1 MALYTPAAA
10 GVDDV
15 DRLYR
20 RLAGRLEQ
28 IVRGDVH
35 APDPIIEDA
44 CQVAWGRLIDH
55 SDRVRRETALGWLA
69 ATAIHEAFRLV
80 RRSRRE
86 VSLEATIEAAGE
98 FPLSRPGPGPCEL
111 VIQRDRI
118 DELARLPA
126 RQQRLLWLQGLGL
139 SYVEMAAHERCT
151 TRTIER
157 QLSRARETL
166 SGRGRACASG
176 AQPG

>member
-1 MALYTPAAA
+1 MVLQTAASEH
-10 GVDDV
+10 DDV

-35 APDPIIEDA
+35 APDPVIEDA

-69 ATAIHEAFRLV
+69 ATAVHEAFKLV

-86 VSLEATIEAAGE
+86 VSLEATVEAGGE
-98 FPLSRPGPGPCEL
+98 SPLTRPDPGPCEL
-111 VIQRDRI
+111 VMQRDRI
-118 DELARLPA
+118 GGLAELPA
-126 RQQRLLWLQGLGL
+126 RQQRLLWLQALGL
-139 SYVEMAAHERCT
+139 SYAEMAAHEGCT

-157 QLSRARETL
+157 QLARARDTL
-166 SGRGRACASG
+166 NGRGRACAAG